1 MNSFTYKAPKV
12 GLALSGG
19 AVRGVA
25 HIGVLKALEEESIP
39 VDMIAGTS
47 AGAFVGAC
55 YAKEGTVALL
65 QETMLG
71 VDWRK
76 LARLADLNLISLGKG
91 FIHGEK
97 VKSILRLCIGDVE
110 FEDLKIPFA
119 VVAADAESM
128 EEIVINKGSVVE
140 AVRAS
145 ISMPVIFTPVKW
157 GDRFLIDGGVVNPL
171 PVDIVR
177 AMGAEIV
184 IAVNVL
190 AIGQPKKREKLPKER
205 DKMRPAPSGES
216 VHVSAVNK
224 KIDNLLRENK
234 GSTLLF
240 DELSRVAK
248 DKIYTGR
255 GRIDRRTPSIFNVL
269 GQVIHAME
277 YEKMRLALKGTDIVI
292 SPDVADIGTFGFQN
306 REEAIK
312 RGYRAT
318 RDILP
323 QLRRMLRCS
332 KDAGGKLA
340 QNYQRVT

>member
-39 VDMIAGTS
+39 VDMVAGTS

-55 YAKEGTVALL
+55 YAKERDVALL
-65 QETMLG
+65 QETALG
-71 VDWRK
+71 IDLKK
-76 LARLADLNLISLGKG
+76 LARLVDLNLISLGKG
-91 FIHGEK
+91 FVHGQK
-97 VKSILRLCIGDVE
+97 VKSILLSCIGDVD

-145 ISMPVIFTPVKW
+145 VSMPVLFTPVKW

-177 AMGAEIV
+177 NMGAEIV

-190 AIGQPKKREKLPKER
+190 AIAQPKKREKLLKER
-205 DKMRPAPSGES
+205 DKMRLAPSIES
-216 VHVSAVNK
+216 VHVSGVNK
-224 KIDNLLRENK
+224 KINNLVRENK
-234 GSTLLF
+234 GNTIVF

-248 DKIYTGR
+248 NKIYTGR
-255 GRIDRRTPSIFNVL
+255 GRIDRRTPNIFDVL
-269 GQVIHAME
+269 TQVIHAME
-277 YEKMRLALKGTDIVI
+277 YEKMRLAIKEADIVI
-292 SPDVADIGTFGFQN
+292 SPDVSDIGTFGFQN
-306 REEAIK
+306 REEAIT

-318 RDILP
+318 KDMLP
-323 QLRRMLRCS
+323 QLQRMLRCS
-332 KDAGGKLA
+332 NDAGRKLA
-340 QNYQRVT
+340 QNYQRAM